1 MFRMPAN
8 ARTNGGI
15 MVRNLQA
22 LGCLGVALCSCASP
36 ARLELSR
43 VDGAPVDPLVQ
54 EKAKTECSARSQV
67 VIAEAPPRVAS
78 YGISWMVA
86 QEQAQ
91 QAAFQGCMA
100 EKGIRVKWICDTTP
114 TEMASV
120 R

>member
-1 MFRMPAN
+1 M
-8 ARTNGGI
+8 
-15 MVRNLQA
+15 
-22 LGCLGVALCSCASP
+22 
-36 ARLELSR
+36 
-43 VDGAPVDPLVQ
+43 
-54 EKAKTECSARSQV
+54 
-67 VIAEAPPRVAS
+67 AEAPPRVAS

-100 EKGIRVKWICDTTP
+100 EKGIRVKWVRDTTP

>member
-1 MFRMPAN
+1 MFQIPAS
-8 ARTNGGI
+8 ARTIGGI

-22 LGCLGVALCSCASP
+22 LGCLSVALCSCASP
-36 ARLELSR
+36 AGLELSR
-43 VDGAPVDPLVQ
+43 LDGAPVDPLVQ

-67 VIAEAPPRVAS
+67 VTAGAPPRVNA

-100 EKGIRVKWICDTTP
+100 EKGIRVKWISDTTR